1 MNATQ
6 DAINIYHD
14 ILATGD
20 LAQTTDAAIRRL
32 LRQSGLYFGERPIC
46 TVLRPH
52 FYFEENWHFLKTGLE
67 GLMDAFN
74 RAHEICCNSAE
85 HRAQL
90 RLEPYEEQLFSLDRN
105 RDLPWT
111 SSRLDTFF
119 VVGENHLKCVEYNA
133 ETPAGLG
140 YDDALVQTFNMMEVM
155 ARFQEKYHVRSLLT
169 LPTLLESIIDDYQ
182 RRGGRQ
188 EPNIAILDWRE
199 VPTLNEHE
207 IIKDFFMAQGV
218 NARLG
223 DPRDVEY
230 RDNHLWLGDYRIDIV
245 YKRVLYSELHQRMGM
260 DNPLLNAVKDG
271 AVYITNSPACKL
283 MAKKASLAFMS
294 DERNA
299 ALFNVEQHLAI
310 DRCIP
315 WTRYVEERK
324 TFYQGDEV
332 DLVDFIAQNKQKLV
346 LKPNDE
352 YGGKGVV
359 IGWESTQEE
368 WNATLKHALEVP
380 YVAQEGVKI
389 VRHDFP
395 AWING
400 GLDISTRFVDADP
413 YVFRGGIIHGV
424 LTRLS
429 PLTIL
434 NVTAGSGSV
443 VPVYIIVRK
452 E

>member
-1 MNATQ
+1 MSDIQAAI
-6 DAINIYHD
+6 DAYHALLTD
-14 ILATGD
+14 E
-20 LAQTTDAAIRRL
+20 LAQETDNAMRRL
-32 LRQSGLYFGERPIC
+32 LRQSGLYFGERPLC

-67 GLMDAFN
+67 ALMDAFN
-74 RAHEICCNSAE
+74 RTHEVCCQSAE
-85 HRAQL
+85 YRAQL
-90 RLEPYEEQLFSLDRN
+90 RLDDYEEQLFAIDRN

-140 YDDALVQTFNMMEVM
+140 YDDALVEVFNVMEVM
-155 ARFQEKYHVRSLLT
+155 YRFQEQYHVRSLLT
-169 LPTLLESIIDDYQ
+169 LPSLHEAIIDDYQ
-182 RRGGRQ
+182 RRGGRKQ
-188 EPNIAILDWRE
+188 PNIAILDWRE

-207 IIKDFFMAQGV
+207 IIRDFFARQGV
-218 NARLG
+218 SARLG

-230 RDNHLWLGDYRIDIV
+230 RDNHLWLEDFRIDIV
-245 YKRVLYSELHQRMGM
+245 YKRVLYSELNARMGL
-260 DNPLLNAVKDG
+260 DNPLLNAVRDG
-271 AVYITNSPACKL
+271 AVYITNSPSCKL

-294 DERNA
+294 DERNSH
-299 ALFNVEQHLAI
+299 LFNVEQHQAI

-315 WTRYVEERK
+315 WTRVVEERK
-324 TFYQGDEV
+324 TFYAGDEI
-332 DLVDFIAQNKQKLV
+332 DLVDFIAQNRDKLV

-359 IGWESTQEE
+359 IGWECTDDE
-368 WNATLKHALEVP
+368 WNTTLKQALDMP
-380 YVAQEGVKI
+380 YVVQEGVKI
-389 VRHDFP
+389 VRRDFP
-395 AWING
+395 AWIDG
-400 GLDISTRFVDADP
+400 RLDISPRFVDADP
-413 YVFRGGIIHGV
+413 YVFRGGIVHGV